1 MVSRWRVVLIGL
13 AMTIGSGTA
22 QAALRTEVVPA
33 GTMLNVRLSHPIYA
47 RHSFVGMRVP
57 AFVDNPLFDRGGNK
71 VVPRG
76 SPATL
81 EVVDVRRASNT
92 RGRDRIFLKVES
104 VRVGRRSYAV
114 ATNHI
119 EVVGRSEGRRTARN
133 VARGAVGG
141 AAVGGMIGGGT
152 GAAVGAATGGTT
164 GAIVSGSGRR
174 NTAVGPETRL
184 QFRLAAPVRIR
195 R

>member
-1 MVSRWRVVLIGL
+1 
-13 AMTIGSGTA
+13 
-22 QAALRTEVVPA
+22 
-33 GTMLNVRLSHPIYA
+33 A

-57 AFVDNPLFDRGGNK
+57 ATVDNPLFDRGGK
-71 VVPRG
+71 IVVPRG

-104 VRVGRRSYAV
+104 VNVGRRSFDV

-119 EVVGRSEGRRTARN
+119 EVQGRSEGRRTGRN

-141 AAVGGMIGGGT
+141 AAVGGMIGGGA

-164 GAIVSGSGRR
+164 GAMVSGSGRR

-184 QFRLAAPVRIR
+184 QFRLAAPVRI
-195 R
+195 

>member
-13 AMTIGSGTA
+13 AMTVGSGSA
-22 QAALRTEVVPA
+22 YAARPEVVPA
-33 GTMLNVRLSHPIYA
+33 GSMLNVRMHHPIVA
-47 RHSFVGMRVP
+47 ATSWVGMRVP
-57 AFVDNPLFDRGGNK
+57 ATIESPLFDRGGRV

-76 SPATL
+76 SQATL
-81 EVVDVRRASNT
+81 EVVGLRRASNT
-92 RGRDRIFLKVES
+92 RGRDRIFLKVDA
-104 VRVGRRSYAV
+104 VHVGRRSYAV

-119 EVVGRSEGRRTARN
+119 EVQGRSEGRRTAR
-133 VARGAVGG
+133 RTIGGAVGG

-164 GAIVSGSGRR
+164 GAMVSGAGRR
-174 NTAVGPETRL
+174 HTAVGPETRL
-184 QFRLAAPVRIR
+184 QFRLAAPVRIGR

>member
-1 MVSRWRVVLIGL
+1 MVSRWRVVLVGL

-22 QAALRTEVVPA
+22 YAVRTEVVPA
-33 GTMLNVRLSHPIYA
+33 GTMLNVRMNHPISA

-57 AFVDNPLFDRGGNK
+57 AFIDNPLFDRGGNV

-76 SPATL
+76 APATL
-81 EVVDVRRASNT
+81 EVVGLRRASNT
-92 RGRDRIFLKVES
+92 RGRDRIMLAVES
-104 VRVGRRSYAV
+104 VHVGRRSYDV

-119 EVVGRSEGRRTARN
+119 EVVGRSEGRRTGRN
-133 VARGAVGG
+133 VARGAIGG
-141 AAVGGMIGGGT
+141 AAVGGLIGGGT
-152 GAAVGAATGGTT
+152 GAAVEAATGGTT
-164 GAIVSGSGRR
+164 VAVVSGSGRR

>member
-1 MVSRWRVVLIGL
+1 MVPRWRVVLIGL

-22 QAALRTEVVPA
+22 YAARPEVLPA
-33 GTMLNVRLSHPIYA
+33 GTMMNVRMTHPIVA
-47 RHSFVGMRVP
+47 SHSFVGMRVP
-57 AFVDNPLFDRGGNK
+57 AIIDNPLFDRGGRV

-81 EVVDVRRASNT
+81 EVVGLRRGN
-92 RGRDRIFLKVES
+92 RDRIMLKVES
-104 VRVGRRSYAV
+104 VHVGRRSYAV

-119 EVVGRSEGRRTARN
+119 EVQGRSEGRRTGRN
-133 VARGAVGG
+133 VARGAIGG
-141 AAVGGMIGGGT
+141 AAVGGMIGGGA

-164 GAIVSGSGRR
+164 GAVVSGSSRR

-184 QFRLAAPVRIR
+184 QFRLAAPVRIGR
-195 R
+195 

>member
-1 MVSRWRVVLIGL
+1 MVSRWRVVLVGL

-22 QAALRTEVVPA
+22 YAVRTEVVPA
-33 GTMLNVRLSHPIYA
+33 GTMLNVRMNHPISA

-57 AFVDNPLFDRGGNK
+57 AFIDNPLFDRGGNV

-76 SPATL
+76 APATL
-81 EVVDVRRASNT
+81 EVVGLRRASNT
-92 RGRDRIFLKVES
+92 RGRDRIMLAVES
-104 VRVGRRSYAV
+104 VHVGRRSYDV

-119 EVVGRSEGRRTARN
+119 EVVGRSEGRRTGRN
-133 VARGAVGG
+133 IARGAVGG
-141 AAVGGMIGGGT
+141 AAVGGLIGGGT

>member
-13 AMTIGSGTA
+13 AMTVGTGTA
-22 QAALRTEVVPA
+22 QAAFRTEVVPA
-33 GTMLNVRLSHPIYA
+33 GTMLNVRMSHPISA

-57 AFVDNPLFDRGGNK
+57 AFVDNPLFDRHGNK
-71 VVPRG
+71 VVARG
-76 SPATL
+76 APATL

-104 VRVGRRSYAV
+104 VEVGRRSYAV

-119 EVVGRSEGRRTARN
+119 EVRGRSEGRSTGRN
-133 VARGAVGG
+133 LARGTAGGAVVGG
-141 AAVGGMIGGGT
+141 LIGGGA
-152 GAAVGAATGGTT
+152 GAAIGAATGGTK
-164 GAIVSGSGRR
+164 GAIVSGSTRR

-184 QFRLAAPVRIR
+184 QFRLAAPVRVR